1 MTRLSGACVGLV
13 LLTLTT
19 LGASAA
25 SPKRVLIL
33 DPFGCDVAPFSTAVS
48 AFRTTLAREL
58 GEPADFYDAP
68 LGRARFAE
76 SEREQPL
83 VAFLESR
90 IKSHSADLVVA
101 IGGRLCQDSEVG
113 PRGART
119 ALLAAFAEHITR

>member
-48 AFRTTLAREL
+48 AFRT
-58 GEPADFYDAP
+58 
-68 LGRARFAE
+68 
-76 SEREQPL
+76 
-83 VAFLESR
+83 
-90 IKSHSADLVVA
+90 
-101 IGGRLCQDSEVG
+101 
-113 PRGART
+113 